1 MMQRRTRTMKKL
13 RLTSRLFAIAG
24 AALLVFASQFGNSL
38 AQDTAPE
45 ETFATP
51 LVATTTSAAMQTD
64 AATNQATTDGT
75 FAEQMAVLVNQFRQ
89 QNNLPPLKIEPALTA
104 AAQAYAGRLGSGNFF
119 GHLDPDF
126 NCNKPSERVVA
137 AGYANWAA
145 VGENIAAGYPSPQ
158 AAFDGWVN
166 SAGHRANMLNA
177 AYRDIGVGF
186 FLDEND
192 AANVRQNGNCPYTA
206 NNGGPYR
213 FYWTQ
218 EFGARWRNGAP
229 VLPIIIN
236 GEAVS
241 TAQRQITL
249 YIYGGFE
256 GQPVWAKQMRFSEN
270 NTNWTPYEAW
280 SATKTY
286 TLSAG
291 SGTKTLYVQLT
302 NGATTQTSSD
312 TITLADGST
321 VQPQPVPA
329 SLPARAFVPI
339 VVR

>member
-1 MMQRRTRTMKKL
+1 MMRRRTRTMKKL
-13 RLTSRLFAIAG
+13 RLTSRLFALAG
-24 AALLVFASQFGNSL
+24 ALLFAFASHFGNSL

-51 LVATTTSAAMQTD
+51 LIATPLGATMQPAAAIQQVSA
-64 AATNQATTDGT
+64 DGT
-75 FAEQMAVLVNQFRQ
+75 FAEQMVVLVNQFRQ
-89 QNNLPPLKIEPALTA
+89 QNSLPPLKIDPALTQ
-104 AAQAYAGRLGSGNFF
+104 AAQTYAGRLASGNFF

-126 NCNKPSERVVA
+126 SCNKPSDRAVA
-137 AGYANWAA
+137 AGYANWATL
-145 VGENIAAGYPSPQ
+145 GENIAAGYPSPQ
-158 AAFDGWVN
+158 AAFDAFAN

-177 AYRDIGVGF
+177 AYRDIGAGF
-186 FLDEND
+186 LLEEND

-229 VLPIIIN
+229 VLPVIIN
-236 GEAVS
+236 GEAVNS
-241 TAQRQITL
+241 AQRQITL

-256 GQPVWAKQMRFSEN
+256 GQAVWAKQMRFSED
-270 NTNWTPYEAW
+270 NTNWTAYEPW
-280 SATKTY
+280 SASKTY

-291 SGTKTLYVQLT
+291 AGVKTVYVQLS
-302 NGATTQTSSD
+302 NGVTTQTSSD
-312 TITLADGST
+312 TITLTDGST
-321 VQPQPVPA
+321 VQPPPVTA

-339 VVR
+339 AVR